1 MEFWEHSQS
10 ERQLAYNCRT
20 LLLYIPH
27 QPQKFLVSI
36 MKNTW
41 TTKGLSLH
49 ALHFS
54 AVKHVTQGSHQR
66 QMNLQPKY
74 RVLRKKSFGSVS
86 YVGNFATYW
95 SRCKNSSDFGVG
107 FPHAHIIL
115 IVLFVNLLY
124 EQMSVCFLFWLMWR
138 LSVKC
143 IKIII

>member
-27 QPQKFLVSI
+27 RPQKFSVSI

-49 ALHFS
+49 ALHFG
-54 AVKHVTQGSHQR
+54 AVKHVTRGSHQR

-74 RVLRKKSFGSVS
+74 RVLRKKYFGYVS
-86 YVGNFATYW
+86 YVGNFAT
-95 SRCKNSSDFGVG
+95 SDFGVG
-107 FPHAHIIL
+107 FPLHISYWRIDCAIHESSIQTNISMFYVL
-115 IVLFVNLLY
+115 IDVTSF
-124 EQMSVCFLFWLMWR
+124 S
-138 LSVKC
+138 
-143 IKIII
+143 